1 MQTTQRPAQLIP
13 SASCGKVHQICTK
26 TCFRPAIRAEMC
38 EVRCVAAR
46 VCVISSGWW
55 NILSG
60 SRWQRL
66 TPVWAYRS
74 IPQATTNHW
83 ICSLRWHE
91 MCPTH
96 KEKHMQPSHFGSKLF
111 LSAVL
116 CSQQREFSTLLLAYR
131 FCFTH
136 RTEICWPPPSSSLR
150 VWDDVW
156 GWCCWSAW
164 EATVGQLISVWSA
177 IVSQPTWRAGIAP
190 SFVWWLVHLCA
201 RQHPI
206 FNL

>member
-26 TCFRPAIRAEMC
+26 TCFRPGIRAEMC

-96 KEKHMQPSHFGSKLF
+96 KEKHMQPSRFGSKLF

-116 CSQQREFSTLLLAYR
+116 CSQQREFSTLSLAYR

-136 RTEICWPPPSSSLR
+136 RTEICWPPHPPLWGSEMMSE
-150 VWDDVW
+150 DDAVDRP
-156 GWCCWSAW
+156 
-164 EATVGQLISVWSA
+164 ERQL
-177 IVSQPTWRAGIAP
+177 
-190 SFVWWLVHLCA
+190 
-201 RQHPI
+201 
-206 FNL
+206 